1 MPVVVTEENQQT
13 VVLNQA
19 RIDKA
24 RDLLGA
30 KTGSETIELALER
43 VIEELESQN
52 NGEPT
57 EEEEEEDFD
66 IDVHSLNRIP
76 PKRTYKIEAEFKFVG
91 RGQPKKYDL
100 SDYNFDEYEIGE

>member
-30 KTGSETIELALER
+30 KTESEAIELALER

-52 NGEPT
+52 NGEQT
-57 EEEEEEDFD
+57 EEEEEDFD
-66 IDVHSLNRIP
+66 IDVHSLNRIS
-76 PKRTYKIEAEFKFVG
+76 
-91 RGQPKKYDL
+91 PKKTIRVKANFKIGGRREPLEYDL
-100 SDYNFDEYEIGE
+100 SDYNFDEEEQ